1 MTQARERV
9 RGSARRGPESGRFA
23 ALALVAVVALAA
35 WAYTYHQAL
44 LMAAMEQRMW
54 REMNMSMNG
63 MKPSWTALD
72 ALLVFAMWAAMM
84 AAMMV
89 PGTAPMLA
97 AFAAINRRRRA
108 RGDAAV
114 PTAVFL
120 AGYLL
125 VWAAFS
131 IAATAL
137 QALLQALGLLTTMGE
152 SASHFLSA
160 ALFLAAGLYQFS
172 ALKQR
177 CLARCRSPD
186 GFILS
191 EWRDGALGAVVM
203 GVRHGLFCLGCCA
216 ALMLLLFAVGVMDLR
231 WVAALTALVT
241 AEKLL
246 PPAKPLRT
254 SIGVVLLAAAAG
266 FAVMGVRAA

>member
-1 MTQARERV
+1 MTAE
-9 RGSARRGPESGRFA
+9 GGAPRRTDRA
-23 ALALVAVVALAA
+23 VAIALVAAVALLA
-35 WAYTYHQAL
+35 WAYTVHQAR
-44 LMAAMEQRMW
+44 LMDAMEAEMW
-54 REMNMSMNG
+54 RTMNMSMND
-63 MKPSWTALD
+63 MKPSWTPLD

-89 PGTAPMLA
+89 PGTAPMIA

-108 RGDAAV
+108 RGAPHV
-114 PTAVFL
+114 PTAIFL

-131 IAATAL
+131 ILATAAQWAL
-137 QALLQALGLLTTMGE
+137 QAAGLLTTMGE
-152 SASHFLSA
+152 AASHALAA

-177 CLARCRSPD
+177 CLALCRSPD

-191 EWRDGALGAVVM
+191 EWRDGAPGAAVM

-216 ALMLLLFAVGVMDLR
+216 ALMTLLFAVAVMDLR

-241 AEKLL
+241 AEKML
-246 PPAKPLRT
+246 PGARFWRIAIGIGFLVAGAAFALAGLR
-254 SIGVVLLAAAAG
+254 AG
-266 FAVMGVRAA
+266 